1 MGRVLPAGRQEV
13 IDDKWKK
20 TKASGLH
27 DRIDLFSHGADNLED
42 HSDEQA
48 NLSRDRCQQS
58 GRPAG
63 GPARAG
69 EMDCSATKRSLSS
82 PYSEIIEPGD
92 DPSHKMMQQIRV
104 HLISSKDPDF
114 DGAEQTVYAHQDE
127 YAGAGTSVGYFRYT
141 LTSGEK
147 IWAKFDSVYSVAGW
161 DIGHGQ
167 VRWHPRGRPL
177 PGHGDP
183 RRRVQGDLR
192 LLGGVLSATLC
203 LAAAADTG
211 GYCRSIAECLYAW
224 IAAATAGV
232 AVFTAEA
239 GS

>member
-1 MGRVLPAGRQEV
+1 MNKLTFLV
-13 IDDKWKK
+13 IVIV
-20 TKASGLH
+20 ASGL
-27 DRIDLFSHGADNLED
+27 A
-42 HSDEQA
+42 A
-48 NLSRDRCQQS
+48 
-58 GRPAG
+58 AG

-161 DIGHGQ
+161 GTLDWKATYQGVFHFISGTGKYAGIRGGGHYQGT
-167 VRWHPRGRPL
+167 VT
-177 PGHGDP
+177 PGVGFKETS
-183 RRRVQGDLR
+183 VC
-192 LLGGVLSATLC
+192 SAV
-203 LAAAADTG
+203 
-211 GYCRSIAECLYAW
+211 Y
-224 IAAATAGV
+224 
-232 AVFTAEA
+232 
-239 GS
+239 